1 MANPGRLGEL
11 LLPGANLLIEKVNDD
26 TSRKLR
32 YSASAVLTDNSVIG
46 LNTQQTNTLARYLL
60 KKCLVPTL
68 EKSEIVSEEFH
79 VGKNRFDFLMQENG
93 EKFLLEVKSVTLSS
107 NGISMFPDAITERGT
122 RHLNE
127 LSQLNESGIK
137 PTVLFISQGSGDDLF
152 MPDYHTDLVFSQT

>member
-11 LLPGANLLIEKVNDD
+11 LLPGADLLIEKVDE

-60 KKCLVPTL
+60 KKRLVPTL

-79 VGKNRFDFLMQENG
+79 VGKNRFDFLMQENDQ
-93 EKFLLEVKSVTLSS
+93 KFLLEVNQSL
-107 NGISMFPDAITERGT
+107 
-122 RHLNE
+122 
-127 LSQLNESGIK
+127 
-137 PTVLFISQGSGDDLF
+137 
-152 MPDYHTDLVFSQT
+152 